1 MYARA
6 FISSYYTINGT
17 KVPSR
22 VIALRLVPSD
32 YNPADD
38 EKYAL
43 CRSQRRKNTYPAVS
57 VRECEALIDLY
68 RDTGGINWREK
79 THWIEAVQFKPEK
92 DYSESAVNVCKW
104 RGIKCDGQ

>member
-43 CRSQRRKNTYPAVS
+43 CRSQRRKNAYPAVS

-68 RDTGGINWREK
+68 KDT
-79 THWIEAVQFKPEK
+79 
-92 DYSESAVNVCKW
+92 
-104 RGIKCDGQ
+104 